1 MRASSRRAV
10 LEYLSVATLYGALAV
25 WFTWPMARTAT
36 TAIGGHRVL
45 LADDYHFLWLLQ
57 WVARALVSAPSTL
70 FDGNVMHPM
79 PRVVAGADHLLGD
92 QPIFGLVLAGS
103 GNPVLAFNALVLTS
117 FVLCGTTMYLLIR
130 RWTGSRVAALTAG
143 LAFAFLPWRVDIA
156 RVRLLQ
162 QYYYPLIVLLVD
174 RAAVSGRVRD
184 GLLAA
189 AVLAMQVL
197 CSYYLGYQAYM
208 IAAAVVFAHVV
219 GRGWRA
225 VFAARAAVATALL
238 GPLVV
243 ILPLSL
249 PYILAETGGELDAAK
264 SAAHGT
270 RVREF
275 VEAVGKSSALYGS
288 FIGWG
293 TLAVGSLGL
302 LGLAAWR
309 TDRIRWVRTLA
320 LLLIGATGLALAPGS
335 EGFLDGW
342 VSPHRW
348 LEVLLPGFARMRAP
362 TRFAMLSGFAMSA
375 LVGLAVAG
383 MLRGGSRA
391 RQCVATTIVLVAVLT
406 PLTRLPAVGIT
417 PIPTGA
423 SMPPVYAWLA
433 EHGDGGPLL
442 ELPITSRLADPDLAA
457 ARAMYFSTR
466 HWLPLLNGYTSYR
479 PPAYRLFEAYAAQ
492 LPCREAL
499 QTLVDCTGLRW
510 ILLHGRQPGRGLDG
524 APGLRR
530 IGEFP
535 TDAQRA
541 DFLYEATLAP
551 QPRACTG
558 ALPAADRTLDG
569 HPASRLP
576 ELAGTLAV
584 RSLRTDG
591 PPGAS
596 LPAQI
601 VVRND
606 GPAVWPGTALRD
618 GPRIRVEIRW
628 KDEAG
633 RAAEKPQSI
642 ALPRDAEPGA
652 SLAFAAWVDV
662 PARPGRYRLQAA
674 LRQGTDGGPPP
685 LRWETSF
692 LVRPRNVPGDV
703 PAGRRPAS

>member
-1 MRASSRRAV
+1 M
-10 LEYLSVATLYGALAV
+10 EYLSVASLYGALAV

-57 WVARALVSAPSTL
+57 WVARALVSDPSTL

-92 QPIFGLVLAGS
+92 QPIFGLVFAGS
-103 GNPVLAFNALVLTS
+103 GNPVLAFNTLVLTS

-143 LAFAFLPWRVDIA
+143 LAFAFLPWRIDIA

-174 RAAVSGRVRD
+174 RAAVSARFRD

-189 AVLAMQVL
+189 AALAMQVL
-197 CSYYLGYQAYM
+197 CSYYLGYQAYL
-208 IAAAVVFAHVV
+208 IAAMVVLAHVV

-225 VFAARAAVATALL
+225 VFAARAALATALL

-249 PYILAETGGELDAAK
+249 PYVLAETGGELDPAK
-264 SAAHGT
+264 SAAHAT
-270 RVREF
+270 MVREF
-275 VEAVGKSSALYGS
+275 VEAVGKSGALYGS

-293 TLAVGSLGL
+293 TFAVGSLGL

-309 TDRIRWVRTLA
+309 TDRIRSVRTLA
-320 LLLIGATGLALAPGS
+320 LLLVGATGLALAPGS
-335 EGFLDGW
+335 AGFLDGW

-348 LEVLLPGFARMRAP
+348 LEVVLPGFARMRAP

-383 MLRGGSRA
+383 MLRGRSRTLQGA
-391 RQCVATTIVLVAVLT
+391 ATTIVLLAIVI
-406 PLTRLPAVGIT
+406 PLARLPAVGIT
-417 PIPTGA
+417 PVPTGA

-442 ELPITSRLADPDLAA
+442 ELPAKSRLADADLAA

-492 LPCREAL
+492 LPSREAL
-499 QTLVDCTGLRW
+499 QTLADCAGLRW
-510 ILLHGRQPGRGLDG
+510 ILLHGRQAGRALDG

-530 IGEFP
+530 VGEFP
-535 TDAQRA
+535 ADARRV
-541 DFLYEATLAP
+541 DSLYEVTVAP
-551 QPRACTG
+551 QPRPCAG
-558 ALPAADRTLDG
+558 ALPAADLTLDG
-569 HPASRLP
+569 HPAVRLA

-584 RSLRTDG
+584 GGLRTDG

-596 LPAQI
+596 LPARI
-601 VVRND
+601 VVQND

-618 GPRIRVEIRW
+618 GPRVWIEVRW
-628 KDEAG
+628 VDETG
-633 RAAEKPQSI
+633 REGEASQMI

-652 SLAFAAWVDV
+652 PLGFDAWIDT
-662 PARPGRYRLQAA
+662 PPRPGRYRLRAA
-674 LRQGTDGGPPP
+674 LRQGPAGGPQP
-685 LRWETSF
+685 LPWETPF
-692 LVRPRNVPGDV
+692 LVRPRNVPRDA
-703 PAGRRPAS
+703 PTLRRRTT